1 MEIFFGYNRLGFRV
15 GKNIPIVWDSKSV
28 INHHM
33 LLTGAS
39 GTGKTYRLRNIINQI
54 VSQNANVRVHVID
67 YHGDITID
75 SASTVKFSE
84 SSNWGFNPLVVND
97 DPHYGGVRKRI
108 QSFIGSLNRSGR
120 QLGSKQEAVLRN
132 LLTDLYAANGFYGN
146 DAKSW
151 KLNDGIAR
159 RFPKKYPT
167 LMDALKFSAFKLRAM
182 SLGAN
187 NKSMALLE
195 QLNRTASRMYVKLK
209 RSNNT
214 KDDAEFLKMQEDLK
228 SLKDKAIEE
237 YTDYV
242 QSIQTGNELDDL
254 IKYDSKDVLK
264 SIVERLENLNSMGIF
279 KNETPPFDPSK
290 PVWRYEIS
298 PLLLEE
304 KKLFVYFLLE
314 NIFYERFRQG
324 VQDDVR
330 EIIVLDEAHLYF
342 TEEPENIINII
353 AKEARKFGL
362 GLFCASQSPTHF
374 SEDFTTNVSTKAIL
388 GIDETYWGST
398 ERKLRLSQDA
408 LKQIIPQKDMLL
420 QIKNRGDTQNIFV
433 PCQFSAQK

>member
-1 MEIFFGYNRLGFRV
+1 M
-15 GKNIPIVWDSKSV
+15 
-28 INHHM
+28 
-33 LLTGAS
+33 
-39 GTGKTYRLRNIINQI
+39 
-54 VSQNANVRVHVID
+54 
-67 YHGDITID
+67 
-75 SASTVKFSE
+75 
-84 SSNWGFNPLVVND
+84 
-97 DPHYGGVRKRI
+97 
-108 QSFIGSLNRSGR
+108 
-120 QLGSKQEAVLRN
+120 
-132 LLTDLYAANGFYGN
+132 
-146 DAKSW
+146 
-151 KLNDGIAR
+151 
-159 RFPKKYPT
+159 
-167 LMDALKFSAFKLRAM
+167 
-182 SLGAN
+182 
-187 NKSMALLE
+187 
-195 QLNRTASRMYVKLK
+195 
-209 RSNNT
+209 
-214 KDDAEFLKMQEDLK
+214 
-228 SLKDKAIEE
+228 
-237 YTDYV
+237 
-242 QSIQTGNELDDL
+242 
-254 IKYDSKDVLK
+254 
-264 SIVERLENLNSMGIF
+264 
-279 KNETPPFDPSK
+279 
-290 PVWRYEIS
+290 
-298 PLLLEE
+298 LLEE